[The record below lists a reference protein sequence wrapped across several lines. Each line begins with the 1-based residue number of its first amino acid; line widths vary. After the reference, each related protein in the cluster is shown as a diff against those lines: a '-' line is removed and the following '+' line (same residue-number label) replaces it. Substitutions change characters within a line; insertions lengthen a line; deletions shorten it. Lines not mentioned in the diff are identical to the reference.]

1 VSIAVAALVR
11 ALYPLFPMQAPSWAM
26 PAAMLVSL
34 AIGVLFGVLPARR
47 AARLDPIA
55 ALARR

>member
-1 VSIAVAALVR
+1 LGARAVQS
-11 ALYPLFPMQAPSWAM
+11 LYPGFPVAPPLWAS
-26 PAAMLVSL
+26 AGALALSL

-47 AARLDPIA
+47 AADLDPVA